1 MGEYLGD
8 KPYDFAIMV
17 FDGTGTADEAFDA
30 VKAIEERTDMKVHDA
45 AVFTRSEK
53 GTIKLKNKGF
63 VAGWKGGAIGLG
75 IGLLL
80 GGPVGGALVGSLIGF
95 GRGNDRRNLRGV
107 LNKRLG
113 ISESALAVVL
123 ENTDRW
129 AVENAMKGF
138 GAEAIYTELQGET
151 LAKLEELA
159 ADEDVT
165 AEAEEAFEEL
175 DAE

>member
-1 MGEYLGD
+1 MGSYLGD

-17 FDGTGTADEAFDA
+17 FEGSDTGDQAFDA
-30 VKAIEERTDMKVHDA
+30 MKSIEERTDMKIHDA
-45 AVFTRSEK
+45 AVFTRSDK
-53 GTIKLKNKGF
+53 GTIKLKNKGY

-95 GRGNDRRNLRGV
+95 GRGNDRRNLRGL

-113 ISESALAVVL
+113 ITESALAIVL

-138 GAEAIYTELQGET
+138 GAEVIYTELQGES

-159 ADEDVT
+159 QDDEVT
-165 AEAEEAFEEL
+165 TEAEEAFEEL
-175 DAE
+175 DAD